1 MKVTDRETDNSE
13 VQNTNYTAL
22 RSHMINAVENT
33 GATKEELET
42 VFTKYDKK
50 MERFHIHGL
59 ISDQHLGK
67 LDALLFDI
75 TENVIYSN

>member
-1 MKVTDRETDNSE
+1 MKVTDRKTDNSE
-13 VQNTNYTAL
+13 VQNTNYKAL

-33 GATKEELET
+33 EATKEELET
-42 VFTKYDKK
+42 VFNKYDKK
-50 MERFHIHGL
+50 MERFHIYGL

-75 TENVIYSN
+75 TENVLYSN